1 MFCRR
6 FNLPPSPACKE
17 NVVGSHSQKKLRH
30 SLVGKCMLAASLLI
44 SAQTAVISNAE
55 AGSSYS
61 LFESGQVRPLA
72 MSPSGKQ
79 LFALNTPD
87 NRLEIFN
94 ISKDGLTPAGSVVVG
109 MEPVAVAARSDSEVW
124 VVNNVSDSVSIV
136 NVSGGSAEV
145 VKTLLVGDEP
155 MDIVFGGAN
164 KSRAFIT
171 TAHRGQNSP
180 IDPQPITPGVG
191 RADVWV
197 FDADALASDQ
207 TLGGTPLN
215 IITLFTD
222 SPRALA
228 VSADGTRV
236 YAAGFKTGN
245 QTTAIYEG
253 TVTANGGVPGATTM
267 VDTNGD
273 GVPEPHMVAND
284 GTLQPLTSLIVKYN
298 GKHWVDENDKN
309 WDAQVNFSLPDK
321 DVFVIDAMAT
331 PPVQVAGD
339 AGFYEHV
346 GTVLFNMVVNPKSGK
361 VYVSNTEALN
371 EVRFTGPGT
380 KWSTLNGHFAES
392 RITVLGKNVTPIHLN
407 KHIDYSKCCEPIF
420 NAESAKSLAQ
430 PMDMAIS
437 SDGKTLYVTAFGS
450 QKIGV
455 FDTSDLEEDKFTPDV
470 ANQVQLSA
478 GGPAGVVLDEANKRL
493 YVLTRFDDG
502 ISIVDTDSK
511 TEVGH
516 LAMYN
521 PEPQKIVTGRRYLY
535 DANFTSSHGD
545 SSCAL
550 CHVFGDMDQLAWD
563 LGNPD
568 GKTKTNPGPLA
579 IDHND
584 FGLPVDPDFKA
595 MKGPMTTQSMRGL
608 ANHGA
613 EHWRGD
619 QTGANDEPPV
629 QPDSGVYNER
639 LAFGAFNGAFV
650 DLQGRSETLPP
661 SIMDAYT
668 DFALEIMYPPNP
680 YRHLDNSLTPDQQA
694 GHDFFFDPTKIVD
707 TKFHC
712 NGCHIVDRNAN
723 AEYGVEKPG
732 FFGTDGKN
740 TFAFEQQFM
749 KVPHLRNLYEKV
761 GMFGMV
767 NNWNFMAD
775 DPLTGLD
782 PSWDPTN
789 LADYP
794 NILYTIFMRNKNPY
808 MGDQIRGF
816 GYTHDGSADTI
827 YRFHSIFGFL
837 PRPATFVT
845 PLDPGNGKALDISAE
860 GLKIRRQLEQY
871 MLVFDSNFFP
881 IMGQQ
886 VTLTDSNAAS
896 VGPRIDLMEARAA
909 LGECDLVAH
918 IGETAGYLYD
928 GAGKFQGNVAADKPL
943 TDGKLRS
950 LAKKDVTVTYL
961 CAPPGSGKRIALDR
975 DEDGALDGD
984 EINAGTDP
992 ADPSSTP
999 L

>member
-1 MFCRR
+1 MGVKMLFSRKNQAVKPSTGEQRR
-6 FNLPPSPACKE
+6 NPLPGFRTS
-17 NVVGSHSQKKLRH
+17 VLKLAMV
-30 SLVGKCMLAASLLI
+30 STALFSI
-44 SAQTAVISNAE
+44 SAAF
-55 AGSSYS
+55 AGSYT

-72 MSPSGKQ
+72 MSPDGTR

-87 NRLEIFN
+87 NRMEVFKI
-94 ISKDGLTPAGSVVVG
+94 KPEGLVPTSSVTVG
-109 MEPVAVAARSDSEVW
+109 MEPVAVAARNDNEVW
-124 VVNNVSDSVSIV
+124 VVNNVSDSVTILD
-136 NVSGGSAEV
+136 VSGTTPQV
-145 VKTLLVGDEP
+145 VRTLLVGDEP

-164 KSRAFIT
+164 NSRAFIT

-180 IDPQPITPGVG
+180 VDPQPTTPGVG

-197 FDADALASDQ
+197 FDADALATDTS
-207 TLGGTPLN
+207 LEGTPLN

-228 VSADGTRV
+228 VSADGKKV

-245 QTTAIYEG
+245 QTTTIYEG
-253 TVTANGGVPGATTM
+253 LVSANGGVPGATTM

-273 GVPEPHMVAND
+273 GVPEPHMVSVD
-284 GTLQPLTSLIVKYN
+284 GTLQPLTGLIVKYN
-298 GKHWVDENDKN
+298 GSHWVDESGKI
-309 WDAQVNFSLPDK
+309 WDDQVKFTLPDK
-321 DVFVIDAMAT
+321 DVFVIDATAN
-331 PPVQVAGD
+331 PPAQVAGD
-339 AGFYEHV
+339 AGFYSGV
-346 GTVLFNMVVNPKSGK
+346 GTILFNMVVNPVSGK

-371 EVRFTGPGT
+371 QVRFTGPGT
-380 KWSTLNGHFAES
+380 KWGTLKGHFAES
-392 RITVLGKNVTPIHLN
+392 RITVLDSNVTPIHLN
-407 KHIDYSKCCEPIF
+407 KHIDYSKCCEPVG
-420 NAESAKSLAQ
+420 NPESAKSLAQ
-430 PMDMAIS
+430 PMDMVVS
-437 SDGKTLYVTAFGS
+437 SDGKTLYVAAFDS
-450 QKIGV
+450 QKVGV
-455 FDTSDLEEDKFTPDV
+455 FDTAKLEDNTFTPDV
-470 ANQVQLSA
+470 ANQVRLSA

-502 ISIVDTDSK
+502 ISIVDTTTKS
-511 TEVGH
+511 EVAH
-516 LAMYN
+516 LTMYN
-521 PEPQKIVTGRRYLY
+521 PEPQKIVNGRRYLY
-535 DANFTSSHGD
+535 DASFTSSHGD

-568 GKTKTNPGPLA
+568 GTTKKNPGPLA

-608 ANHGA
+608 ANAGA

-619 QTGANDEPPV
+619 QTGGNDEPSA
-629 QPDSGVYNER
+629 QPNGGTFNER
-639 LAFGAFNGAFV
+639 LGFANFNGAFV
-650 DLQGRSETLPP
+650 DLQGRDSQLPP
-661 SIMDAYT
+661 SIMDEYT
-668 DFALEIMYPPNP
+668 DFTMEIMYPPNP
-680 YRHLDNSLTPDQQA
+680 NRHLDNSMTADQQA
-694 GHDFFFDPTKIVD
+694 GHDFFFDKTKIVD

-749 KVPHLRNLYEKV
+749 KVPQLRNVYQKI
-761 GMFGMV
+761 GMFGMA
-767 NNWNFMAD
+767 NNFNFMAD

-789 LADYP
+789 LTDYP
-794 NILYTIFMRNKNPY
+794 NILFTIFMRNPNPF

-816 GYTHDGSADTI
+816 GYTHDGSADTM

-881 IMGQQ
+881 VMGQQ
-886 VTLTDSNAAS
+886 ITLTQTNKAV
-896 VGPRIDLMEARAA
+896 VGQRIDLLLARAN
-909 LGECDLVAH
+909 LGECDLVAKTRNDN
-918 IGETAGYLYD
+918 GFLYL
-928 GAGKFQGNVAADKPL
+928 GNGSFKPNEVAKPTL
-943 TDGKLRS
+943 TDDKLRT
-950 LAKKDVTVTYL
+950 KVDNGDTITYT
-961 CAPPGSGKRIALDR
+961 CTPPGSGMRIAIDR

-984 EINAGTDP
+984 EINAGTNP
-992 ADPSSTP
+992 ADPNSYP
-999 L
+999 AI

>member
-1 MFCRR
+1 MYSR
-6 FNLPPSPACKE
+6 NYNVPSRPANAGKTKWP
-17 NVVGSHSQKKLRH
+17 QKKFRNTFIGRCLF
-30 SLVGKCMLAASLLI
+30 AASLLI
-44 SAQTAVISNAE
+44 SAQAAVIASAE
-55 AGSSYS
+55 AGSYS

-72 MSPSGKQ
+72 MSPDGTQ

-109 MEPVAVAARSDSEVW
+109 MEPVAVAARSNSEVW

-136 NVSGGSAEV
+136 NVKGGFAQV
-145 VKTLLVGDEP
+145 TKTLLVGDEP
-155 MDIVFGGAN
+155 MDVVFAGAN
-164 KSRAFIT
+164 NSRAFIT

-180 IDPQPITPGVG
+180 IDPQPITPSVG

-197 FDADALASDQ
+197 FDADALATDE
-207 TLGGTPLN
+207 TLGGTPMN

-228 VSADGTRV
+228 VSADGKKV

-273 GVPEPHMVAND
+273 GVPEPHMVSND

-298 GKHWVDENDKN
+298 GEHWVDETGKA
-309 WDAQVNFSLPDK
+309 WDDQVNFSLPDK
-321 DVFVIDAMAT
+321 DVFVIDATAN
-331 PPVQVAGD
+331 PPVKVADYSG
-339 AGFYEHV
+339 V
-346 GTVLFNMVVNPKSGK
+346 GTILFNMAVNPVSGK

-392 RITVLGKNVTPIHLN
+392 RITVLDDNVTPIHLN

-420 NAESAKSLAQ
+420 NTESAKSLAQ
-430 PMDMAIS
+430 PMDMTVS

-455 FDTSDLEEDKFTPDV
+455 FDTAKLEDNSFEPDT

-511 TEVGH
+511 TEVAH

-521 PEPQKIVTGRRYLY
+521 PEPEKIVAGRRYLY

-550 CHVFGDMDQLAWD
+550 CHVFGDMDQIAWD

-568 GKTKTNPGPLA
+568 GTTKTNPGPLA

-619 QTGANDEPPV
+619 QTGANDEPSV
-629 QPDSGVYNER
+629 QPDGGAFNER
-639 LAFGAFNGAFV
+639 LGFGAFNGAFV
-650 DLQGRSETLPP
+650 DLQGRNEKLPA

-680 YRHLDNSLTPDQQA
+680 YRHLDNSLTPDEQT
-694 GHDFFFDPTKIVD
+694 GHDFFFDPSKIVD

-749 KVPHLRNLYEKV
+749 KVPHLRNLYQKI

-767 NNWNFMAD
+767 NNFNFMAD

-782 PSWDPTN
+782 PSWDPTKMD
-789 LADYP
+789 DYM
-794 NILYTIFMRNKNPY
+794 NILYTIFIRNPNPD

-816 GYTHDGSADTI
+816 GYTHDGSVDTI
-827 YRFHSIFGFL
+827 YRFHNIFGFL
-837 PRPATFVT
+837 PRPAQFVT
-845 PLDPGNGKALDISAE
+845 PLDPGNGKALDISEE

-886 VTLTDSNAAS
+886 VTLTEDNGAA
-896 VGPRIDLMEARAA
+896 VGPRIDLLMARAD

-918 IGETAGYLYD
+918 TKSTNGYLYVGNGD
-928 GAGKFQGNVAADKPL
+928 FQTNEAAKAPL
-943 TDGKLRS
+943 SDSKLRS
-950 LAKKDVTVTYL
+950 KASKKNTTVTYT
-961 CAPPGSGKRIALDR
+961 CTPPGSGKRIALDR
-975 DEDGALDGD
+975 DEDGAFDGD
-984 EINAGTDP
+984 EIKAGTDP
-992 ADPSSTP
+992 ADPSSVP